1 MSARA
6 PSLSKPC
13 TIISRCCRSEAKRE
27 WKNGHSEQSL
37 KSDVDA
43 KAQSLVSNCEAP
55 ADMGGPFQFVNHRN
69 GKILNGNVALSVG
82 IDQEL
87 LAAGAEMSSPPPDFM
102 FAERAR

>member
-1 MSARA
+1 
-6 PSLSKPC
+6 
-13 TIISRCCRSEAKRE
+13 
-27 WKNGHSEQSL
+27 
-37 KSDVDA
+37 
-43 KAQSLVSNCEAP
+43 
-55 ADMGGPFQFVNHRN
+55 MGGPFQFVNHRN